1 MKDAVGGHSASHS
14 RLRGPYGR
22 GIPVVSG
29 AEQEIRRRIRKDG
42 PITFREFM
50 ELALYWP
57 QGGYYTT
64 RSASTDYYTAPSAH
78 PAFGAL
84 ICLQLYQMWK
94 HLDEPQPFWV
104 VEPGCGNGL
113 LSRDITQFSKQLPSG
128 FGRSLRYVVLERN
141 PWLKVNVTGTTEER
155 LDWVAAVGLPFR
167 DVEGVV
173 LSNELL
179 DALPVHRVRM
189 ERGQLQE
196 VYVTLEE
203 EVLAEELAPLSTPA
217 LPHRLQRV
225 GASLQDG
232 WEAEINLSID
242 DWASEISA
250 CLRRG
255 FVITFDYGRPASDL
269 YSADRPRG
277 TLTTFRN
284 HVQTDSPLRHVGY
297 QDITSQVDFTA
308 FELAGKKAGLDL
320 LGRTTQ
326 RDFLLNL
333 GWQRWFTSLRGITND
348 AQANANRM
356 GMQQLVRPGGMG
368 DFQVMVQAKRVT
380 TIEPWGFYKSMD
392 LDALLDPLAPPRL
405 TPQHTDILTASYP
418 HLAQSYEHLWPD
430 SSPC

>member
-14 RLRGPYGR
+14 RLSGPYGR

-29 AEQEIRRRIRKDG
+29 AEQEVRRRIRNDG

-57 QGGYYTT
+57 EGGYYTT

-84 ICLQLYQMWK
+84 VCLQLYQMWK

-104 VEPGCGNGL
+104 IEPGAGNGL
-113 LSRDITQFSKQLPSG
+113 LLRDITEFSKQLPSG
-128 FGRSLRYVVLERN
+128 FGRALRYVVLERN
-141 PWLKVNVTGTTEER
+141 PWLNVSVTRTQEDR
-155 LDWVAAVGLPFR
+155 LDWVAAVNLPFR
-167 DVEGVV
+167 DVEGAV

-196 VYVTLEE
+196 IYITVEE
-203 EVLAEELAPLSTPA
+203 EVLAEELGPLSTPA
-217 LPHRLQRV
+217 LTHRLQRV
-225 GASLQDG
+225 GASLQEG
-232 WEAEINLSID
+232 WEAEINLAID
-242 DWASEISA
+242 HWASEMFA

-277 TLTTFRN
+277 TLTTFRD

-308 FELAGKKAGLDL
+308 LELAGQEAGLEC
-320 LGRTTQ
+320 LGRTSQ
-326 RDFLLNL
+326 RSFLLNL
-333 GWQRWFTSLRGITND
+333 GWQRWFASLRGITDD

-368 DFQVMVQAKRVT
+368 DFQVMVQAKGLA
-380 TIEPWGFYKSMD
+380 TIDLWGLSKSQE
-392 LDALLDPLAPPRL
+392 LAALLDPWLHHA
-405 TPQHTDILTASYP
+405 
-418 HLAQSYEHLWPD
+418 
-430 SSPC
+430 